1 MDVILGRGGDQA
13 GLKINGEY
21 KFFGGKTKEV
31 EKLNKV
37 KARVVSKQISDKA
50 KISSN
55 VIVMG
60 HSNIDIDAIGSCI
73 GMVKFL
79 SAYNKN
85 VFIASNADSSG
96 LGEYREELRKNEFYK
111 EILLTKQE
119 ARQKVNKDTLLVIV
133 DVHREAFT
141 EYPELVE
148 EVKNIVVIDHHR
160 KLVDFIDKAI
170 IKYHEVYAS
179 SASELVTELIEY
191 SEEKIDLTSFEAE
204 SLYGGMLVDTKN
216 FTFKTGVRTFEAAA
230 FLRKFGIDIVK
241 VKKWFEANLESY
253 MDIYEITKNSEE
265 SIDANLKCAKAAD
278 QMLNISNIDASITYG
293 YDGKQI
299 QICLRSIGN
308 VNMQVI
314 AEKLGGG
321 GHLTLAGAQIK
332 TDDLKEEEEKI
343 KKAVDEY
350 LEEIGE

>member
-1 MDVILGRGGDQA
+1 M
-13 GLKINGEY
+13 
-21 KFFGGKTKEV
+21 
-31 EKLNKV
+31 
-37 KARVVSKQISDKA
+37 
-50 KISSN
+50 
-55 VIVMG
+55 
-60 HSNIDIDAIGSCI
+60 
-73 GMVKFL
+73 
-79 SAYNKN
+79 
-85 VFIASNADSSG
+85 
-96 LGEYREELRKNEFYK
+96 
-111 EILLTKQE
+111 
-119 ARQKVNKDTLLVIV
+119 LVIV

-253 MDIYEITKNSEE
+253 MDIYEIIKHSEIYKNKIAIAKNSEE

-299 QICLRSIGN
+299 QVCLRSIGN

-332 TDDLKEEEEKI
+332 TDDLKEAEEKI